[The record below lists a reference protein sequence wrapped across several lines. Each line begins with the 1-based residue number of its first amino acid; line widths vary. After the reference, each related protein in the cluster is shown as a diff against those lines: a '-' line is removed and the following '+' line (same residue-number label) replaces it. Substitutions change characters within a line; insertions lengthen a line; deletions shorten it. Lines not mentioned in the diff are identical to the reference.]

1 MPSRTKVTLA
11 NSRRAQEVVS
21 ETLHE
26 HTVLSVRGVPVDAP
40 ASGQLPLALD
50 TLTNRLY
57 VYANGVWNAT

>member
-11 NSRRAQEVVS
+11 NSRRAQEVVDVNM
-21 ETLHE
+21 HE

-57 VYANGVWNAT
+57 VYANGEWNAT